1 MVFTG
6 KYNKDLL
13 FYLQNRDL
21 EIVVDTV
28 AFEDKNT
35 VISINLKKGSQLLHY
50 QAVSLGDR
58 SER

>member
-21 EIVVDTV
+21 EIVVDTM
-28 AFEDKNT
+28 AFDANNT
-35 VISINLKKGSQLLHY
+35 TISINLKKSSQLLHY
-50 QAVSLGDR
+50 QAVSLGHK
-58 SER
+58 S